1 MYDVTKQISTMTTD
15 FLRGVFICPAVQQ
28 ARAASDVCSQSAAYM
43 SWGLAS
49 GFCTRDRCTR
59 EPSVLRPSGPVL
71 PSSAWPAWLRSS
83 AVPGS
88 SADHG
93 PCR

>member
-1 MYDVTKQISTMTTD
+1 MIDVTKTITTTITNL
-15 FLRGVFICPAVQQ
+15 LRGVIICPAVQQ
-28 ARAASDVCSQSAAYM
+28 ARAALDVCSQSAAYM

-49 GFCTRDRCTR
+49 DFCTRDRCTR